1 MNNTA
6 NSFPVGT
13 QILGR
18 VLNANGEPIDKKGP
32 LVDVQYVPLYS
43 PALVIAGTE
52 ANKGEV
58 LAGQIQ
64 ETGIKVID
72 LLAPLPRGGVV
83 GIFGNAGTGKLV
95 VTEELMHNLSARHNG
110 YIVCLSMD
118 ESSYEVGELMD
129 LIREGEFEDKAV
141 MIFEQT
147 TDSLEVRQRMIWAGF
162 TIAEH
167 FQQQGY
173 KALLVLDKNMI
184 VIDGKAIIQIGEFRQ
199 MLEKTEITAIMLGA
213 EEDTKQIQVGDM
225 PGDLDCQ
232 IVLTRKMADQSLW
245 PAIDRFSS
253 KSRLL
258 NSEAAGYE
266 HVQVAEQIREILLRY
281 TEIETLEQQELSDA
295 DKQVLK
301 RAQRIQ
307 KFFTQPFFVAE
318 AYTDIPG
325 EYVKIA
331 ETVSGFKDLLAG
343 RYDDLPEQAFYFV
356 GRIDEAIEKA
366 KSNREQ
372 GRGESSL

>member
-1 MNNTA
+1 MNNKT
-6 NSFPVGT
+6 NSFPIGT

-32 LVDVQYVPLYS
+32 LVATQYVPLYS
-43 PALVIAGTE
+43 PALVIAKTE
-52 ANKGEV
+52 ADKGEV

-95 VTEELMHNLSARHNG
+95 VTEELIHNFIARYNG
-110 YIVCLSMD
+110 YVVCLSMD

-147 TDSLEVRQRMIWAGF
+147 TASLEVRQRMIRAGL

-167 FQQQGY
+167 FQQQGH
-173 KALLVLDKNMI
+173 KPLLFLDKNTTA
-184 VIDGKAIIQIGEFRQ
+184 IDGQAKIQIGELRQ
-199 MLEKTEITAIMLGA
+199 MLEETEITAILLGA
-213 EEDTKQIQVGDM
+213 EEDTKKIRVGEM

-245 PAIDRFSS
+245 PAIDRISS

-258 NSEAAGYE
+258 NSEAVGYE
-266 HVQVAEQIREILLRY
+266 HVQVAEQIREILLRFA
-281 TEIETLEQQELSDA
+281 ELETLEQQELSDA
-295 DKQVLK
+295 DKQILR

-325 EYVKIA
+325 EFIKVA
-331 ETVSGFKDLLAG
+331 ETVGGFKDLLAG

-366 KSNREQ
+366 KSNKKQ
-372 GRGESSL
+372 G